1 MEKQIKIKKSDI
13 SDFSNE
19 KAIRDF
25 LAKNLFAEL
34 QYKYQ
39 KNDELFYV
47 FHKLTFKNL
56 CYKEKIEIRDFE
68 AQKSSYIDRYCFRYK
83 DTYYAIEDYDYIDKG
98 VLLRKLIEK

>member
-1 MEKQIKIKKSDI
+1 MNKIIIKKSNL

-56 CYKEKIEIRDFE
+56 CYKENIEIRDYG
-68 AQKSSYIDRYCFRYK
+68 AKKPSYIDRYCFRYK
-83 DTYYAIEDYDYIDKG
+83 DTYYAIEDYDYIDEG